1 VTNAAREPA
10 GGAAVLA
17 RQADSA
23 RRSSSPCALNGGGF
37 ELESWDQGRL
47 IVNAAFA
54 GVLRDAGLTTFEAV
68 WSYSGGRV
76 AKNLLRERTTTRIEL
91 SDRHG
96 GETVLYLK
104 RHAPP
109 PWKEYIKPL
118 VRLRR
123 PILGAWH
130 EWNAILR
137 FHEIGIRTMTPAA
150 LGRSGG
156 HSLLLTDAI
165 QGCRKLS
172 ELAAACELKN
182 TRASQLD
189 SFLTRIA
196 AAARMMHAAG
206 LHHQDFYLTHLL
218 VPEPDDGATLFVI
231 DLGRV
236 QQRRRLARRWIVKDL
251 GQLSYS
257 AAGLDDAFRR
267 RFLELYLNRPLTT
280 ADAGL
285 VRQIERKTRSIARHS
300 HKNRL

>member
-1 VTNAAREPA
+1 MTSAAREPA
-10 GGAAVLA
+10 GGAVLV

-23 RRSSSPCALNGGGF
+23 RRPSSSVALSRGGF

-91 SDRHG
+91 PDHHG

-123 PILGAWH
+123 PILGARH

-137 FHEIGIRTMTPAA
+137 FHEIGVHTMTPAA
-150 LGRSGG
+150 LGRSGRR
-156 HSLLLTDAI
+156 SLLLTEAI
-165 QGCRKLS
+165 QSCRKLS
-172 ELAAACELKN
+172 DLAAACELKN
-182 TRASQLD
+182 TRASRLD

-218 VPEPDDGATLFVI
+218 VPEPDDGTTLFVI

-236 QQRRRLARRWIVKDL
+236 QRRRRLARRWIVKDL
-251 GQLSYS
+251 AQLNYS
-257 AAGLDDAFRR
+257 AAVVGDADRR
-267 RFLELYLNRPLTT
+267 RFLELYLNRPLTS
-280 ADAGL
+280 ADARL
-285 VRQIERKTRSIARHS
+285 VRQIERKTRAIARHS